1 MSKILKVKARQ
12 VFDSRGNPTIEAEVY
27 VKNNSAS
34 AICPSG
40 ASTGQHEAV
49 ELRDGGN
56 NYWGKGVYKA
66 VSNVNDIIAKELKGQ
81 SIFDQEKI
89 DKQMISMDGT
99 MIQIK
104 ILELSEVMKA
114 TRLSRST
121 IYKRMRKG
129 TFPDQ
134 IKLGESERGERKV
147 VWLESEIEGW
157 LKERISASRQI
168 KGA

>member
-1 MSKILKVKARQ
+1 
-12 VFDSRGNPTIEAEVY
+12 
-27 VKNNSAS
+27 
-34 AICPSG
+34 
-40 ASTGQHEAV
+40 
-49 ELRDGGN
+49 
-56 NYWGKGVYKA
+56 
-66 VSNVNDIIAKELKGQ
+66 
-81 SIFDQEKI
+81 
-89 DKQMISMDGT
+89 MDET

-121 IYKRMRKG
+121 IYKRMREG

-147 VWLESEIEGW
+147 VWLESDVEGW
-157 LKERISASRQI
+157 LKERISASHQI

>member
-1 MSKILKVKARQ
+1 
-12 VFDSRGNPTIEAEVY
+12 
-27 VKNNSAS
+27 
-34 AICPSG
+34 
-40 ASTGQHEAV
+40 
-49 ELRDGGN
+49 
-56 NYWGKGVYKA
+56 
-66 VSNVNDIIAKELKGQ
+66 
-81 SIFDQEKI
+81 
-89 DKQMISMDGT
+89 MDGT

-121 IYKRMRKG
+121 IYKRMREG

-147 VWLESEIEGW
+147 VWLESDIEGW
-157 LKERISASRQI
+157 LKERILASRQI

>member
-1 MSKILKVKARQ
+1 
-12 VFDSRGNPTIEAEVY
+12 
-27 VKNNSAS
+27 
-34 AICPSG
+34 
-40 ASTGQHEAV
+40 
-49 ELRDGGN
+49 
-56 NYWGKGVYKA
+56 
-66 VSNVNDIIAKELKGQ
+66 
-81 SIFDQEKI
+81 
-89 DKQMISMDGT
+89 MDGT

-121 IYKRMRKG
+121 IYKRMREG

-157 LKERISASRQI
+157 LKERISASRLV

>member
-1 MSKILKVKARQ
+1 
-12 VFDSRGNPTIEAEVY
+12 
-27 VKNNSAS
+27 
-34 AICPSG
+34 
-40 ASTGQHEAV
+40 
-49 ELRDGGN
+49 
-56 NYWGKGVYKA
+56 
-66 VSNVNDIIAKELKGQ
+66 
-81 SIFDQEKI
+81 
-89 DKQMISMDGT
+89 MDGT

-121 IYKRMRKG
+121 IYKRMREG

-157 LKERISASRQI
+157 LKERISTSLQI

>member
-1 MSKILKVKARQ
+1 
-12 VFDSRGNPTIEAEVY
+12 
-27 VKNNSAS
+27 
-34 AICPSG
+34 
-40 ASTGQHEAV
+40 
-49 ELRDGGN
+49 
-56 NYWGKGVYKA
+56 
-66 VSNVNDIIAKELKGQ
+66 
-81 SIFDQEKI
+81 
-89 DKQMISMDGT
+89 MDGT

-121 IYKRMRKG
+121 IYKRMREG

-168 KGA
+168 DLPP

>member
-1 MSKILKVKARQ
+1 
-12 VFDSRGNPTIEAEVY
+12 
-27 VKNNSAS
+27 
-34 AICPSG
+34 
-40 ASTGQHEAV
+40 
-49 ELRDGGN
+49 
-56 NYWGKGVYKA
+56 
-66 VSNVNDIIAKELKGQ
+66 
-81 SIFDQEKI
+81 
-89 DKQMISMDGT
+89 MDET

-114 TRLSRST
+114 MRLSRST
-121 IYKRMRKG
+121 IYKRMREG

-157 LKERISASRQI
+157 LKERISASCQI